1 MCRLHIKNG
10 RLKGILLIITL
21 SLNVSAGFSQ
31 NKAAGDTIIRI
42 LPGTLIHIRDSMS
55 FFTRDTLLRIP
66 NTLVRSRIRTTDRN
80 IIFFDSLKAR
90 ASKNY
95 FMRKLYDLV
104 VISPDTIND
113 KFNITSDADYTSF
126 SGRKIRNIQ
135 IRRLNVFGVDID
147 NPAVKKKSRLDNLLN
162 NTHVNTNEKI
172 IRKNLLF
179 STGDTVS
186 PLTLSDNERLLR
198 QLPYID
204 DARIIVVPVS
214 DTEADIVVLT
224 KDVYSLGADYTYQG
238 LKAGNI
244 SVFDK
249 NILGTGHELGIDIP
263 FNSKLPE
270 SPGFGFHYT
279 VDNIAKSFLNLN
291 TYYLTGLGSTT
302 YGFDITRKLVSSTTK
317 YAGGVS
323 IRQMYTSEDLDTL
336 TSPQPLR
343 YNFQDYWVSRSFLI
357 NRESVSRIITG
368 IRYTNNNVFNH
379 PFILPDS
386 YYNIQKYR
394 IFLASLAFSVQKYYK
409 TSLLYNYGRTED
421 VPYGALIKLTGGREF
436 NEFKTR
442 TYLGGEVSIGQSVH
456 NIGYF
461 YTYAG
466 IAAFLNGIRTEQG
479 IFSFDLKYFSNL
491 MIAGKTRIRNFVNVN
506 YTRGFDRNTDE
517 FLSFYRTNGF
527 SGIKNDTVSGE
538 RRITVSL
545 ESVMFSPLNIYN
557 FRFAFFG
564 FADFSVLSKGNE
576 LTGFPGSTV
585 SSVGLGIRIRNDNL
599 IFKTLQVRL
608 AFYPNIPPYSQV
620 NHFIVSGEQLLHPG
634 NFDPGPP
641 AVLPYR

>member
-10 RLKGILLIITL
+10 RLKGILLVITL
-21 SLNVSAGFSQ
+21 SLNVSTGFSQ

-42 LPGTLIHIRDSMS
+42 LPGTLIQIRDSMP
-55 FFTRDTLLRIP
+55 FFARDTLLKIP
-66 NTLVRSRIRTTDRN
+66 NNLVRSRVNTTDRN

-113 KFNITSDADYTSF
+113 KFNITSDADYTNY
-126 SGRKIRNIQ
+126 SGRKIRNVEIQ
-135 IRRLNVFGVDID
+135 RLNVFGVDIN
-147 NPAVKKKSRLDNLLN
+147 NPAAKTKNRIDNLLN

-249 NILGTGHELGIDIP
+249 NVLGTGHELGIDIP

-291 TYYLTGLGSTT
+291 TYYLTGLGQTT
-302 YGFDITRKLVSSTTK
+302 YGFDLTRKLVSSTTK
-317 YAGGVS
+317 YAGGLS

-368 IRYTNNNVFNH
+368 VRYTNNNVFNH

-386 YYNIQKYR
+386 YYNIQKFR

-442 TYLGGEVSIGQSVH
+442 TYLGGEVSVGQSVH

-466 IAAFLNGIRTEQG
+466 IATFLNGIRTEQG

-491 MIAGKTRIRNFVNVN
+491 MIAGKNRIRNFVNVN

-538 RRITVSL
+538 RRLTVSL

-576 LTGFPGSTV
+576 LTGFPGSTL
-585 SSVGLGIRIRNDNL
+585 SSIGLGIRIRNDNL
-599 IFKTLQVRL
+599 IFKTLQFRL
-608 AFYPNIPPYSQV
+608 AFYPNIPPYSEI
-620 NHFIVSGEQLLHPG
+620 NHFNVSGEQLLHPG